1 MGLDHGFIHKRK
13 GQEEVN
19 YQFRKANHIH
29 AYMIDNFHG
38 GEDNQKDF
46 RVPILGII
54 EFKEVLTKVIASLE
68 ASPKETIQVESGWDK
83 NGKTFRDEV
92 VFTDT
97 SVAEELLPTQSGFF
111 FGGTEYDE
119 WYLDQCKEAL
129 DMCNK
134 ILESNPKGTV
144 TYWCWW

>member
-1 MGLDHGFIHKRK
+1 MGLDHGFIHRRK
-13 GQEEVN
+13 GQDEVN
-19 YQFRKANHIH
+19 YSFRKANHIH
-29 AYMIDNFHG
+29 AYMINNFHDG
-38 GEDNQKDF
+38 KDNQKDF

-68 ASPKETIQVESGWDK
+68 ASPKKTIQVKSGWNKDGDMYS
-83 NGKTFRDEV
+83 NVEV
-92 VFTDT
+92 FEDT